1 MFYVT
6 CLRGCC
12 RCKNNEPQTTC
23 FVLLPPPL
31 GILKASCNS
40 LLESSVITSY
50 PFRLH
55 VKQRRRPRR
64 RDSLACSKDP
74 KIGAL
79 MTTAA
84 GLLPFF
90 FVSAGRRACQ
100 SSPSSALHR
109 EVLCGLWLGKSL
121 YVLHASC
128 LPISRPVCPSG
139 GLPARHGGAP
149 LSFFVVFFS
158 SPHFLPPPAA
168 I

>member
-90 FVSAGRRACQ
+90 LFLQAVVRVRVHQA
-100 SSPSSALHR
+100 
-109 EVLCGLWLGKSL
+109 VLCIERCCVACG
-121 YVLHASC
+121 
-128 LPISRPVCPSG
+128 
-139 GLPARHGGAP
+139 
-149 LSFFVVFFS
+149 
-158 SPHFLPPPAA
+158 
-168 I
+168 